1 MLFLI
6 YFLLV
11 FLVIGIVRV
20 SSRKRL
26 ADLVVALLGGVLVI
40 LSILDA
46 TTQPLG
52 RVYPARASTAN
63 AASTQHS

>member
-26 ADLVVALLGGVLVI
+26 ADLVIALLGGVLVI

-52 RVYPARASTAN
+52 RVYPARVSTTN
-63 AASTQHS
+63 AASTQQS